1 MDSYT
6 KSAEKMLERSTL
18 VEVARDTL
26 EDESRVLE
34 GELAAA
40 GEMAGGR
47 RARLAAKIEDVRH
60 RLRALYEEAERMA
73 RGFAVLTEYQRDLL
87 EKFIVH
93 RNKDCVEELAEIHQK
108 ERSALYRDRKK
119 ALETFTMAVYGA
131 L

>member
-26 EDESRVLE
+26 EDEIRFLE

-60 RLRALYEEAERMA
+60 RLRALYEETERMD

-87 EKFIVH
+87 EKFIIH
-93 RNKDCVEELAEIHQK
+93 RNKDCVEELAEITNRNA
-108 ERSALYRDRKK
+108 EALFGLSAVLG
-119 ALETFTMAVYGA
+119 TV
-131 L
+131 